1 MGMIIINRCTWVND
15 NQLMRQYHDHEWGRP
30 CHDDQKLFE
39 LLSLEMMQAGLS
51 WQTVLNKRANFRK
64 AFYNFDINK
73 VAKMDNQI
81 DSLMQDASIIR
92 NRLKIN
98 AIINNAKVIQ
108 NLDTSFNDYV
118 WQFVDNKPIN
128 HHYSNHKQ
136 IPSTDDLAKN
146 MSKQMKEADFKFA
159 GPVIIY
165 SFMQAAGLVNDHEN
179 RCFLS

>member
-1 MGMIIINRCTWVND
+1 MIIINRCAWVND
-15 NQLMRQYHDHEWGRP
+15 NQLMQQYHDHEWGRP

-73 VAKMDNQI
+73 VSKMDNQI
-81 DSLMQDASIIR
+81 DLLMQDAGIIR

-118 WQFVDNKPIN
+118 LQFVDNKPIN
-128 HHYSNHKQ
+128 HHFNNHKQ
-136 IPSTDDLAKN
+136 IPSTDNVAKN
-146 MSKQMKEADFKFA
+146 MSNQMKKDGFKFA
-159 GPVIIY
+159 GPIVIY
-165 SFMQAAGLVNDHEN
+165 SFMQAAGLVNDHEAN
-179 RCFLS
+179 CFLS